1 MPRLPGLPGASR
13 PRRLAAAL
21 VLLLLFAVV
30 TWQVAAG
37 GPLLSP
43 DERISRAVAGRGPRP
58 VTELLADLGGLQVA
72 LPVLAAALV
81 YTAWRPDPVHRG
93 HTTPRGERGY
103 GLPRGERGY
112 AMLRAVLAIAAV
124 PALVVP
130 LKALLDRPGPLTEAT
145 GYYPSGHAATA
156 LVAFGAAALL
166 LRPALPPAARAVAMP
181 AAGLLTLA
189 TGIGLVLR
197 GYHWPLDV
205 IGSWCLFGALLLLLF
220 PPTNPP
226 TNPPKSPP
234 TGPPADP
241 PRPGDQLQ
249 R

>member
-1 MPRLPGLPGASR
+1 M
-13 PRRLAAAL
+13 
-21 VLLLLFAVV
+21 

-37 GPLLSP
+37 GPLRSL
-43 DERISRAVAGRGPRP
+43 DERISRTAAGRGPRP
-58 VTELLADLGGLQVA
+58 FTELLADLGGLPIA
-72 LPVLAAALV
+72 LPVLAAALLYV
-81 YTAWRPDPVHRG
+81 RWRQAPGR
-93 HTTPRGERGY
+93 R
-103 GLPRGERGY
+103 Y
-112 AMLRAVLAIAAV
+112 AALRAVLAIVAV
-124 PALVVP
+124 PAAVIP
-130 LKALLDRPGPLTEAT
+130 LKALFDRPGPLTEAT

-166 LRPALPPAARAVAMP
+166 LRPSLPPAARAWAMP

-220 PPTNPP
+220 PPEP
-226 TNPPKSPP
+226 TE
-234 TGPPADP
+234 PA
-241 PRPGDQLQ
+241 DQLQ

>member
-72 LPVLAAALV
+72 LPVLAAALL
-81 YTAWRPDPVHRG
+81 YTAWRPDPVNRAP
-93 HTTPRGERGY
+93 TT
-103 GLPRGERGY
+103 PRGERGY

-226 TNPPKSPP
+226 TNPP

-241 PRPGDQLQ
+241 PADPPGPGDQLQ